1 MRERGD
7 LRPAADARHLAVS
20 LVAAHQGGA
29 MLTHVTGD
37 PQPLRAAVDAAVDYV
52 SSFAAQPPRR
62 RGRPASSRG
71 QRRT

>member
-1 MRERGD
+1 
-7 LRPAADARHLAVS
+7 
-20 LVAAHQGGA
+20 

-52 SSFAAQPPRR
+52 SSFAVQPPRR